1 MMQAQAWNVLTW
13 LGLFSCSVFVH
24 NETSSCS
31 RGYRTTTSGADVNP
45 TQELNP
51 HLLLSPSLASKFFTT
66 CTTCD
71 GVILPSFNPLR

>member
-31 RGYRTTTSGADVNP
+31 RGYRTTTSGADVN
-45 TQELNP
+45 TTKGQD
-51 HLLLSPSLASKFFTT
+51 LSPAATELEVEPNLGQPT
-66 CTTCD
+66 
-71 GVILPSFNPLR
+71 